1 VTSPLKI
8 YRAADCDPK
17 LILKKQ
23 ITVVGYGSQGRAFA
37 LNLRDA
43 GCNVQVALR
52 ENSASRQAVLTER
65 LPMRSLE
72 AVGKSDVIAFAIPDH
87 EQPEFYRNHCAASG
101 RTGRLL
107 VFLHGLNIHFGN
119 IIPDRA
125 DDVILLAP
133 HGPGNDLREKYVN
146 GKGMSCF
153 FAVAQDNSGTAH
165 RIGLSL
171 AAAIGADKAGIYETT
186 FAHETLGD
194 LFGEQTLLV
203 GGLAGLTMSVF
214 QTMVTN
220 GIPPENAY
228 LETVRQLRMLASMIE
243 HYGPAGMIERVSKTA
258 AFGSLQ
264 TMPDLFDQSFRL
276 RLDMVFRNIE
286 SGSFNRQLLSDAAD
300 GFPTLNRL
308 LQEVRKHPCQQTAE
322 SFGISEEKS

>member
-1 VTSPLKI
+1 MSPLKI
-8 YRAADCDPK
+8 YRSNDCDPK
-17 LILKKQ
+17 LIQKKQ
-23 ITVVGYGSQGRAFA
+23 ITIVGFGSQGRAFA
-37 LNLRDA
+37 CNLRDS

-52 ENSASRQAVLTER
+52 ENSASRQAVLAER

-72 AVGKSDVIAFAIPDH
+72 AVGKSDVIVFAIPDH
-87 EQPEFYRNHCAASG
+87 EQPDFYRNHCLTNG

-119 IIPDRA
+119 IIPDPA

-133 HGPGNDLREKYVN
+133 HGPGNDLRARYVD

-153 FAVAQDNSGTAH
+153 FAVAQDKSGTAH
-165 RIGLSL
+165 QIGLSL

-214 QTMVTN
+214 QTMVAN
-220 GIPPENAY
+220 GIPPENAH
-228 LETVRQLRMLASMIE
+228 LETVRQLKLLASMIE

-264 TMPDLFDQSFRL
+264 TIPELFDQSFRL
-276 RLDMVFRNIE
+276 RLEVVFRNIE

-300 GFPTLNRL
+300 GFPVLSRL
-308 LQEVRKHPCQQTAE
+308 LQEARKHPCQQVVE
-322 SFGISEEKS
+322 SFGISKEKS